1 MGPGTHAYT
10 GVICTCTCNTIICK
24 ITHDTGSESTV
35 AQMVRLQFGLE
46 LKFKPWS
53 EFSLCTSQWEAPH
66 PHTRGIAGHYAGNRT
81 TLDAI
86 FYDRGTTRGA
96 SAGIRLRWTGKFY

>member
-1 MGPGTHAYT
+1 MGPGTHAYI

-46 LKFKPWS
+46 LKFKPWN
-53 EFSLCTSQWEAPH
+53 EFSLLYFTFLFFSFFA
-66 PHTRGIAGHYAGNRT
+66 
-81 TLDAI
+81 L
-86 FYDRGTTRGA
+86 FFF
-96 SAGIRLRWTGKFY
+96 LFFFVVKFLSF

>member
-66 PHTRGIAGHYAGNRT
+66 PHTRGIAGHYAGNRMT
-81 TLDAI
+81 
-86 FYDRGTTRGA
+86 FKPRY
-96 SAGIRLRWTGKFY
+96 AGL